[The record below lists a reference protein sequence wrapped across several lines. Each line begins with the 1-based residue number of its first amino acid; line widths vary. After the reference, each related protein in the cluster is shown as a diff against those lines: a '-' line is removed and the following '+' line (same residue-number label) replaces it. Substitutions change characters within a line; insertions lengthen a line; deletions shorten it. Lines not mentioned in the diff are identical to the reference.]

1 MQLRLSTIYIYM
13 IHLQIESMLY
23 EFSIKTMT
31 NFYELAKASLI
42 ISGQGQFYITAV
54 SKGMKDRQHNA
65 LKIQCNYE

>member
-1 MQLRLSTIYIYM
+1 MQLRLSTIYDYN
-13 IHLQIESMLY
+13 HLIIESMLY

-42 ISGQGQFYITAV
+42 ISGQGQLYITAV
-54 SKGMKDRQHNA
+54 SKGMKDGQHNV